1 MARLNFKKAG
11 LLSPKTLRE
20 EIVQG
25 IDQMEQMEGQGI
37 ASAASEFPAVDL
49 DAPEENYFTIGG
61 AVSPMQ
67 HVDRSAES
75 PISTLGDIDEK
86 DITTDAYKE
95 KLAPEKETDSKLNS
109 ERQVL
114 SLYRWGANQLRAALF
129 LTREQVA
136 WQGDEVND
144 GLVGPNGKT
153 PHPDLPSD
161 NVIDPDDPFDDWGSA
176 KPYEEFAWASYL
188 LSEADQTYFDASID
202 TTPRVYHSPS
212 VWHDLKMNED
222 LKDRFSGV
230 EVRGL
235 TGGQVESLLEEELPE
250 FRQVR
255 VKLPRTDHDGN
266 FLDEDGNIV
275 NDVDD
280 AAMDNVLEPYD
291 PDTGEQHRN
300 IVIGRPGANSAFI
313 PWFGDNMG
321 EFNDPDAPSEEG
333 GIAVDETMG
342 FQSQTW
348 MGKDPRV
355 TWLKVVQDIG
365 FHILLP
371 EHWIVMRDV

>member
-1 MARLNFKKAG
+1 MAQLSFRKAG

-25 IDQMEQMEGQGI
+25 VDQMEQMEGQGI

-49 DAPEENYFTIGG
+49 DAPEENYFSIGG
-61 AVSPMQ
+61 AASPME

-75 PISTLGDIDEK
+75 PIGTLGDIDEK

-95 KLAPEKETDSKLNS
+95 KLAPERETDAKLNS

-114 SLYRWGANQLRAALF
+114 SLYRWGANQLRASLF

-136 WQGDEVND
+136 WRGDGVNEGLIGPD
-144 GLVGPNGKT
+144 GNS
-153 PHPDLPSD
+153 PHSDLPSS
-161 NVIDPDDPFDDWGSA
+161 NVIDPGTAFSDHAKA

-188 LSEADQTYFDASID
+188 LSEADQTFFDTEID
-202 TTPRVYHSPS
+202 ATPRVYISPS

-222 LKDRFSGV
+222 LQDRFSGV

-235 TGGQVESLLEEELPE
+235 TAGQVESLLEDELPE
-250 FRQVR
+250 WRQIR
-255 VKLPRTDHDGN
+255 VKLPRTDANGN
-266 FLDEDGNIV
+266 FHDEDGNIV
-275 NDVDD
+275 DDVDD

-291 PDTGEQHRN
+291 PDAGEQRRC

-321 EFNDPDAPSEEG
+321 EFDEPDAPSEEG

-371 EHWIVMRDV
+371 EHWIVIRDI